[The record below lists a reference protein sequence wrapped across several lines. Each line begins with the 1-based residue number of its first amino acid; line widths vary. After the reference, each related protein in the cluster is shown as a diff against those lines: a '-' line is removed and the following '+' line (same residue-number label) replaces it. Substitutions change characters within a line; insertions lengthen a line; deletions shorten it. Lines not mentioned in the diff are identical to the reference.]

1 MSSSS
6 VVTSDPVTV
15 SDLSGKGLP
24 APLRRFIA
32 RVRPMVGFFLTVLV
46 VYIGWTYREDRNIS
60 AGEGIGY
67 WLGIVGGTLMLL
79 LLLYSVRKRIPL
91 LRHLGA
97 TRHWFKMHMTLGIVG
112 PVIILYHS
120 NFQLGSLNSQVALY
134 CTLIVAASGVVGRYV
149 YSKIHNGLYGSS
161 TSLRK
166 LVQTVEDSKQ
176 RTRSG
181 PGFNRQV
188 SEQLAGLA
196 EAVLQRPETLG
207 TSALSPIWLGFKT
220 RWMYLR
226 LKRAAYRNINL
237 QAKSSPVV
245 LLHRARLRRTTR
257 NYLRQRLA
265 EIRKVAQFGF
275 FEKMFSLWHV
285 VHVPFFLMMI
295 LSALLHVVA
304 VHMY

>member
-6 VVTSDPVTV
+6 AVTSDSVTI
-15 SDLSGKGLP
+15 SDIPKGGPLGF
-24 APLRRFIA
+24 LRRFVA
-32 RVRPMVGFFLTVLV
+32 SVRPMVGFFMTVLV
-46 VYIGWTYREDRNIS
+46 VYIGWSYREVSNIS

-67 WLGIVGGTLMLL
+67 WLGVVGGTLMLA

-91 LRHLGA
+91 LRNLGA

-120 NFQLGSLNSQVALY
+120 NFQVGSLNSQVALY
-134 CTLIVAASGVVGRYV
+134 CTLIVAASGLVGRYV
-149 YSKIHNGLYGSS
+149 YAKIHNGLYGSS

-166 LVQTVEDSKQ
+166 LVRTVEASKQ
-176 RTRSG
+176 RTRQG
-181 PGFNRQV
+181 PGFNLYV
-188 SEQLAGLA
+188 SEQLADLA
-196 EAVLQRPETLG
+196 EAVLKRPETLG
-207 TSALSPIWLGFKT
+207 TSALSPVWLGFKT

-226 LKRAAYRNINL
+226 LLREAYRNIDE
-237 QAKSSPVV
+237 QAKASPVV

-257 NYLRQRLA
+257 YYLRQRLA

-275 FEKMFSLWHV
+275 FEKMFSLWHI
-285 VHVPFFLMMI
+285 VHVPFFLMMV